1 MKKRGLAMLLALSM
15 GVGMLSGCSI
25 GSSGA
30 GAGRT
35 TAAAQSVS
43 GGQSESQAPAEDGT
57 EAENGAGTED
67 GAGAESQTAQT
78 PEGAAYAAGGYEGNQ
93 EELAEMLQ
101 HFGDHVLSTGKR
113 TDRDCAGPGADSP

>member
-30 GAGRT
+30 GAG
-35 TAAAQSVS
+35 
-43 GGQSESQAPAEDGT
+43 
-57 EAENGAGTED
+57 
-67 GAGAESQTAQT
+67 AESQTGQA
-78 PEGAAYAAGGYEGNQ
+78 PEGAVYAAGGYEGNQ

-113 TDRDCAGPGADSP
+113 TDGDCAGPGADSP

>member
-67 GAGAESQTAQT
+67 GAGAESQTSQA
-78 PEGAAYAAGGYEGNQ
+78 PEGAVYAAGGYEGNQ
-93 EELAEMLQ
+93 AELAKVSKPM
-101 HFGDHVLSTGKR
+101 GKS
-113 TDRDCAGPGADSP
+113 AK

>member
-30 GAGRT
+30 
-35 TAAAQSVS
+35 
-43 GGQSESQAPAEDGT
+43 
-57 EAENGAGTED
+57 GAGTED

>member
-67 GAGAESQTAQT
+67 GTETTGQT
-78 PEGAAYAAGGYEGNQ
+78 PEGAVYAAGGYEGNQ

-113 TDRDCAGPGADSP
+113 TDGDCAEPGADSP